1 MKTLVRN
8 ILAVIVGLALGASVN
23 MLLIVI
29 GPYLIPPP
37 AGIDVTDTESI
48 AASIH
53 LYGPE
58 HFVIPFLA
66 HALGTFV
73 GALVAFIIAASYRSM
88 FAYAIGAI
96 FLAGGIS
103 VTFMIPAPIWFTV
116 LDLVV
121 AYFPMAWLGIHLA
134 RDLRGE
140 NIGEP
145 L

>member
-1 MKTLVRN
+1 MTLVRN
-8 ILAVIVGLALGASVN
+8 IFAVIAGLALGASVN
-23 MLLIVI
+23 MLLIVL

-37 AGIDVTDTESI
+37 AGVDVTDTQSI
-48 AASIH
+48 AASIE

-66 HALGTFV
+66 HALGTFL
-73 GALVAFIIAASYRSM
+73 GALVAFLIAASYRSV
-88 FAYAIGAI
+88 FAYAIGTI

-121 AYFPMAWLGIHLA
+121 AYLPMSWLGIRLA
-134 RDLRGE
+134 RQLRGE
-140 NIGEP
+140 NIGEQI
-145 L
+145 